1 MSAETAVIANVTEN
15 TWTLHRT
22 YGTFFIKGVPAATAG
37 ADASVAAPIAAPDFS
52 PASSAAPETPALPLA
67 CALTVVTPRTSIMDL
82 GDKRTMELRVTAREI
97 AEDLCREMNGDAGED
112 SFLGV
117 FVCAGDEP
125 TDDEIAAAGR
135 RLDTFYRRK
144 VAEADREWARSHSH
158 LFLDDLQRRAARTLG
173 LEREWNY
180 ELRESAECPGC
191 GERLKPNVAV
201 CKSCGAILNREK
213 AAQLGLVPASAA
225 SPFAPD
231 ASEPV
236 LAAPHAARA
245 RHQRA
250 ESQSS

>member
-15 TWTLHRT
+15 SWTLHRT
-22 YGTFFIKGVPAATAG
+22 YGTFFIQGVPARE
-37 ADASVAAPIAAPDFS
+37 PIAGDVDAPGPEGRT
-52 PASSAAPETPALPLA
+52 PASRHA
-67 CALTVVTPRTSIMDL
+67 CALTVVTPRTSVMDL
-82 GDKRTMELRVTAREI
+82 GDRRTMELHVSAREI
-97 AEDLCREMNGDAGED
+97 AEDLCREINGDAGED

-125 TDDEIAAAGR
+125 SEEELAAAGR
-135 RLDTFYRRK
+135 RLEAFYRRK

-158 LFLDDLQRRAARTLG
+158 LFLDDLQRRAARMLG

-213 AAQLGLVPASAA
+213 AAQLGLVPAAA
-225 SPFAPD
+225 SPGDSIDANAP
-231 ASEPV
+231 
-236 LAAPHAARA
+236 APPAHTRA
-245 RHQRA
+245 KHHHPQPA
-250 ESQSS
+250 TA